1 MKHGARRME
10 RIRHVYFR
18 AIQRMCSCQSGARYR
33 QLQSLAAYL
42 ANRMAASDKLNL
54 FDTEVI

>member
-1 MKHGARRME
+1 ME

-33 QLQSLAAYL
+33 QLQTLAAYL

-54 FDTEVI
+54 FDTEVL